1 MIITKLCEDELE
13 NNLVTFLVLT
23 TCIQRSVEK
32 KYGNCVCVCV
42 VCTKPLFAVDKV
54 KTVNLFILFDDDE
67 KREGTH

>member
-42 VCTKPLFAVDKV
+42 VCPKPLFRCRQSK
-54 KTVNLFILFDDDE
+54 NGEFIYFI
-67 KREGTH
+67 

>member
-42 VCTKPLFAVDKV
+42 CVVCPKPLFRCRQSK
-54 KTVNLFILFDDDE
+54 NGEFIYFI
-67 KREGTH
+67 